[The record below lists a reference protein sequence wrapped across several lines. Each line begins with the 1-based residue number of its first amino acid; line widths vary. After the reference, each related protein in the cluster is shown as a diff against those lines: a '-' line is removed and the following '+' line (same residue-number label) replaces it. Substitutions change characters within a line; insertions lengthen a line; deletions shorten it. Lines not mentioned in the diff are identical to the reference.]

1 MSSESENTS
10 GGEANEAGVQLSAT
24 SSTSTSLEPFIVSR
38 TGVTET
44 LRGIIEPSVDARG
57 VELVEIFFVRGK
69 THSKLRIFV
78 DMKETPGI
86 GLADLEGVNR
96 TLSDLL
102 DVEDAH
108 LGLFATPW
116 DLEVSSPGVDRPLT
130 KRSHFGRVKGE
141 RVKVRTKVPVDGSRQ
156 LVGVLE
162 DSDDRGLTILLDEG
176 KKSVRV
182 DFDIFDTAHVIFNF
196 GSPGKPSGSD
206 AARRKGWKAKS

>member
-1 MSSESENTS
+1 MMSSESENSTT
-10 GGEANEAGVQLSAT
+10 GEVTDQASSSVASLGLEA
-24 SSTSTSLEPFIVSR
+24 FIVPR

-44 LRGIIEPSVDARG
+44 LRAIIEPAVDARG

-78 DMKETPGI
+78 DKKASPGI

-130 KRSHFGRVKGE
+130 KRSHFSAVKNE
-141 RVKVRTKVPVDGSRQ
+141 RVKVRTKVPVDGARQ
-156 LVGVLE
+156 HIGVLL
-162 DSDDRGLTILLDEG
+162 DSDDRGLTVKLDEG
-176 KKSVRV
+176 GKVV
-182 DFDIFDTAHVIFNF
+182 HLDFDIFDTAHVIFNF
-196 GSPGKPSGSD
+196 GSSGKPSGSD
-206 AARRKGWKAKS
+206 AARRKGWKAKSST